1 MMGENGEMWERMEH
15 CKKGREKYGEKI
27 AYLIHGVSLT
37 GLCIQKK
44 IKLDH
49 TYMKKFKMD
58 YKLKC

>member
-37 GLCIQKK
+37 GLCI
-44 IKLDH
+44 
-49 TYMKKFKMD
+49 
-58 YKLKC
+58 